1 MTISTKDTNGCT
13 VTHIMVVYDNMN
25 MFDMAVECGAAINI
39 ENNQG
44 LSPLTTAAYLARSE
58 STLDKYLTEICKY
71 RRYNVALGWTCS
83 STLQALRETSTG
95 SSAMSPARLT
105 L

>member
-1 MTISTKDTNGCT
+1 
-13 VTHIMVVYDNMN
+13 MVVYDNIN

-58 STLDKYLTEICKY
+58 SSLDKYLEDIWQIFGLHLNIFGKY
-71 RRYNVALGWTCS
+71 LEDIMLPRMDMFFHIASIERDIYWQLGNVTCS
-83 STLQALRETSTG
+83 AYPLK
-95 SSAMSPARLT
+95 
-105 L
+105 

>member
-1 MTISTKDTNGCT
+1 
-13 VTHIMVVYDNMN
+13 MVVYDNMN

-58 STLDKYLTEICKY
+58 STLEIFGRYLEDTMLSRMDMFFHIASIERDIY
-71 RRYNVALGWTCS
+71 WQLGNVTCS
-83 STLQALRETSTG
+83 AYPLK
-95 SSAMSPARLT
+95 
-105 L
+105 